1 MKKIIITIALLI
13 AIPASAKMLFEY
25 GTFEERADLAVDYG
39 IVQDASDYYGNL
51 DQNLLL
57 LDALEP
63 KLGTSIPSVIAVFET
78 SLASKITSTQTT
90 MTLVSGTT
98 DDSTTLSGTYG
109 FVIDEG
115 SASQEFVLATCA
127 DTACTS
133 MSRGISVTTGTSTV
147 DALKKSHRR
156 GASVKITD
164 HPVLATIVRI
174 LNGQGTLPEKLT
186 YENTETISD
195 DKDLATKKYIDDVA
209 LAAAPDMTSSVKGVS
224 EKATAAEAAANAA
237 DGSGDT
243 TAPLTLTSDIASSTS
258 ASENLVVVTESDGK
272 IDNTFLNTT
281 SVLNFLTPVGAI
293 TAYATTTAPT
303 GWLVADGSEIAS
315 TTYSALFAVIGYTY
329 GGTPGG
335 DFNLPNLN
343 GRNIIGYGSATTTID
358 TMGETGGEDTH
369 KLTADESGLPAH
381 THTVNVQSTIGGG
394 LSGVLAN
401 SSANLNAGSVT
412 TSSTSADASSAHN
425 VLDPFI
431 VLRYIIKY

>member
-115 SASQEFVLATCA
+115 SASQEFVLATCV

-209 LAAAPDMTSSVKGVS
+209 LAGVPDMTSSVKGVS

-358 TMGETGGEDTH
+358 TMGETGGEDEH
-369 KLTADESGLPAH
+369 VQSIAEMPAH
-381 THTVNVQSTIGGG
+381 THSNIADEADRSYSFSSGEPSEGDLAGGG
-394 LSGVLAN
+394 TTGS
-401 SSANLNAGSVT
+401 AGSGT
-412 TSSTSADASSAHN
+412 AFN

-431 VLRYIIKY
+431 VLQYIIKY